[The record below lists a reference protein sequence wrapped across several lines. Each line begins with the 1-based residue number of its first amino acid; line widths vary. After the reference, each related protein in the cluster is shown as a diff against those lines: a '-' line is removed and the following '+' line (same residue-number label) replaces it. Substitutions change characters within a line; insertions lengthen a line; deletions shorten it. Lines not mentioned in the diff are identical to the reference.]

1 MALGRLLV
9 EAIEAASGG
18 MILNIFH
25 KLFSSGDGD
34 KSGDGDT
41 EKISRVRQAIV
52 QSGILP
58 FFFTKEDEAKLI
70 ARFGIIQNGLTVEEM
85 STLSK
90 FLANKCNSRERS
102 SFRCSI
108 ALIERVDNIIK
119 VVYEDKAKQKSRT
132 VEKVEVA
139 DAGLDFLKKLSDPTL
154 SPAKRYTICKGLG
167 LFDFSNSVQNAWE
180 KADKALQAAGT
191 TLDSLKQTMESAM
204 LPKPAPA
211 GSSRTTRLFYWFKN
225 L

>member
-1 MALGRLLV
+1 MALGKLLL
-9 EAIEAASGG
+9 EAAEAASGG
-18 MILNIFH
+18 ILLNIFN
-25 KLFSSGDGD
+25 KLFESAGKE
-34 KSGDGDT
+34 KSGDN
-41 EKISRVRQAIV
+41 EKAGRVHQAIV

-90 FLANKCNSRERS
+90 FLANKCNSKERS

-108 ALIERVDNIIK
+108 ALVEKIDKIIK
-119 VVYEDKAKQKSRT
+119 VVYEDKAKQKIRT

-139 DAGLDFLKKLSDPTL
+139 DAGLDFLKKLSDPKL
-154 SPAKRYTICKGLG
+154 STAKRYTICKGLG
-167 LFDFSNSVQNAWE
+167 LFDFSHSVQSAWE
-180 KADKALQAAGT
+180 KADNALQAAGA
-191 TLDSLKQTMESAM
+191 TLDSLRQKMEDAM

-211 GSSRTTRLFYWFKN
+211 GSYWWTRLFYWFKN

>member
-1 MALGRLLV
+1 MALGRVML
-9 EAIEAASGG
+9 EAFEAASGG
-18 MILNIFH
+18 MILNIFN
-25 KLFSSGDGD
+25 KLFESAGKEKTGDE
-34 KSGDGDT
+34 
-41 EKISRVRQAIV
+41 EKIGRVHQAIV

-70 ARFGIIQNGLTVEEM
+70 ARFGIIQNGLTVEEI
-85 STLSK
+85 STLSQ
-90 FLANKCNSRERS
+90 FLANKCNAKERS

-108 ALIERVDNIIK
+108 ALVKRIDQIIK
-119 VVYEDKAKQKSRT
+119 VVHEDKAKQKSRT

-139 DAGLDFLKKLSDPTL
+139 DAGLDFLKKLADPTL

-167 LFDFSNSVQNAWE
+167 LFDFSHSVQSAWE
-180 KADKALQAAGT
+180 KADKALETAGT
-191 TLDSLKQTMESAM
+191 TLDSLRQKMEDTM

-211 GSSRTTRLFYWFKN
+211 GSYWLTRLFYWFKN